1 MKLINK
7 EIRKVK
13 LQIFL
18 LYKFH
23 ILFHNLP
30 FEIIPIQIGNAV
42 IELTTENAFG
52 AQSNNILKVYRIAFI

>member
-7 EIRKVK
+7 EIRKVQ

-42 IELTTENAFG
+42 IELTTENA
-52 AQSNNILKVYRIAFI
+52 